1 MKITAVASDGK
12 SAQGT
17 VIEAANNG
25 NAAAGAT
32 PELPGAVVNGGG
44 GVGATTMGGTANA
57 TTRWGRSLFNSVDG
71 YPTDVKVFRNRIWY
85 TRDLY
90 HCFSVEGGY
99 DDFSLKTNG
108 AQPTVQ
114 SAVVTRTGIDRLD
127 SARWISPWKRAIV
140 GGSLLE
146 ASIGEQT
153 INQVFSSTNVKADP
167 ETRHGGQFVQ
177 PVTAENAILF
187 VQRGGRRVREFQVD
201 ETGQNFKA
209 DDLNA
214 LADHI
219 LKPRVTDMDYAQE
232 PNTQL
237 FCVRRDGVVA
247 ALTYN
252 RPRNVVGWTRY
263 QLGGK
268 TATASY
274 GSVESVTCIA
284 APEGDRDDPWLI
296 VQRKVNGQDVRFV
309 EYLEDETLIEDDADE
324 GYFVDAGL
332 TYRGTPAT
340 QITGFSH
347 LVGET
352 LAVQVDGTT
361 HKPCVVAADGSITL
375 DYPGSVVHAG
385 LPYRT
390 IIQPMRPDGG
400 APDGTAQTRI
410 KGYGDVYLRIK
421 DTRAAALVRA
431 WIGSTPSPISA
442 STLACLIRRP
452 RSRATCS

>member
-17 VIEAANNG
+17 NDRGGQQWQRCGGRDAR
-25 NAAAGAT
+25 T
-32 PELPGAVVNGGG
+32 PRRAVVNGGG

-71 YPTDVKVFRNRIWY
+71 YPTDVKVFRNRIFLLISI
-85 TRDLY
+85 TAFLSRRLRR
-90 HCFSVEGGY
+90 
-99 DDFSLKTNG
+99 FSLKTNG

-114 SAVVTRTGIDRLD
+114 SAVVTRTGINRLD

-140 GGSLLE
+140 GGSCSKPLS
-146 ASIGEQT
+146 ASRRSIRCSLRRTSRPIRRRATAG
-153 INQVFSSTNVKADP
+153 SSCSLSRRR
-167 ETRHGGQFVQ
+167 TRSSSC
-177 PVTAENAILF
+177 NAAA
-187 VQRGGRRVREFQVD
+187 GACGSSGRR
-201 ETGQNFKA
+201 TGQNFKA

-232 PNTQL
+232 PTRITL

-274 GSVESVTCIA
+274 GSVENVTCIA

-296 VQRKVNGQDVRFV
+296 V
-309 EYLEDETLIEDDADE
+309 
-324 GYFVDAGL
+324 
-332 TYRGTPAT
+332 
-340 QITGFSH
+340 
-347 LVGET
+347 
-352 LAVQVDGTT
+352 
-361 HKPCVVAADGSITL
+361 
-375 DYPGSVVHAG
+375 
-385 LPYRT
+385 
-390 IIQPMRPDGG
+390 
-400 APDGTAQTRI
+400 
-410 KGYGDVYLRIK
+410 
-421 DTRAAALVRA
+421 
-431 WIGSTPSPISA
+431 SA
-442 STLACLIRRP
+442 R
-452 RSRATCS
+452 